1 MGSKLGSPLFFFT
14 RCWIGR
20 APYSFPRERLVTY
33 AISDG
38 DVNLQLAHGYVVRV
52 PRAIQPS
59 AADPYGSLPWKQSR
73 KRPDLGTIFVTV
85 NLPPLARELYEKLKA
100 SEGYVIIESD
110 TTMYRLSIVDP
121 GRTEYMQRWSRPARS
136 KS

>member
-1 MGSKLGSPLFFFT
+1 V
-14 RCWIGR
+14 
-20 APYSFPRERLVTY
+20 E
-33 AISDG
+33 
-38 DVNLQLAHGYVVRV
+38 
-52 PRAIQPS
+52 AIQEATGP
-59 AADPYGSLPWKQSR
+59 R
-73 KRPDLGTIFVTV
+73 TIFVTV